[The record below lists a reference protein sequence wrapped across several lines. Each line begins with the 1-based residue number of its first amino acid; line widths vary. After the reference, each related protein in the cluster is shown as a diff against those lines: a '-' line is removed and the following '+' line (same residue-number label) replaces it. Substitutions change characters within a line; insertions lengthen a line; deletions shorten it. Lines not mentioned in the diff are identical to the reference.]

1 MEPVIEQPSSM
12 YDQMNTTM
20 SDQDFKQKTGVYSSL
35 IMELYRVLMGSF
47 LILFV
52 PQKCG
57 DNLCGITEQI
67 GSGVLLND
75 VAFGVNIFTFTLF
88 ICMYYT
94 EVRRE
99 TTMIEYL
106 HVNKELPSDAEAV
119 GEALT
124 RLSENKRQAILNWD
138 HYYQYAGLAA
148 GCGFIVNSGL
158 SSAVIFDHYLDNKTL
173 TVFIT
178 NLVFMALKLSE
189 TYTITNT
196 KENIFLSAYLQNRVQ
211 YNDVDPDKI
220 LPEEDKILPEEDKT
234 LPVEPSQ
241 M

>member
-1 MEPVIEQPSSM
+1 METISEKRPSI
-12 YDQMNTTM
+12 YENMNATM
-20 SDQDFKQKTGVYSSL
+20 ADQDFKQKTGVYSSL

-57 DNLCGITEQI
+57 NDLCGLTEQI
-67 GSGVLLND
+67 GSGVVLND
-75 VAFGVNIFTFTLF
+75 VAFGFNIFTFTLF
-88 ICMYYT
+88 LGMYYT

-99 TTMIEYL
+99 TKMIEYL

-124 RLSENKRQAILNWD
+124 RLSDTKRQAILNWD
-138 HYYQYAGLAA
+138 HYYQYMGLAA

-158 SSAVIFDHYLDNKTL
+158 SSVVIFDHYLDNKTL

-220 LPEEDKILPEEDKT
+220 LPEENKILPEET
-234 LPVEPSQ
+234 SQ